1 MGYATR
7 PTVKAPKVP
16 IKYNDLGIDG
26 DKRRMLNLL
35 GIEPLTEDKRKEI
48 VESNLVYFKVITEA
62 DYYKKCKGGYLLFTK
77 EALIRDSVEELY
89 DFMMDKS
96 NRLMDVRL
104 TLMY

>member
-1 MGYATR
+1 MQVNLG
-7 PTVKAPKVP
+7 
-16 IKYNDLGIDG
+16 KYNDLGIDE
-26 DKRRMLNLL
+26 DKIRMLNLL

-62 DYYKKCKGGYLLFTK
+62 DYYKKCKKGYLLFTK

-89 DFMMDKS
+89 DFMMDRS
-96 NRLMDVRL
+96 QRLMDIRL